1 MFVRTTH
8 GRSARQIPL
17 TATIATHD
25 LKGNS
30 GGAQEKP
37 SLSMRNG
44 RSGIRA
50 PDGVMGSWPLMSTN
64 ADRLRAKS
72 LNPLRALLPFLRP
85 YRGMMVAALGALLV
99 ASVSMLALPVALR
112 QLIDHGL
119 AAKDAST
126 INQYFIGFLAAAVI
140 FGVFA
145 ALRFYLVTWLGERV
159 VADLRSA
166 VYRRVVRM
174 DPLFYE
180 TTRVGEVLSRLTTD
194 TTLVQAISGVN
205 LSIILRSS
213 LSLIGGLAMLGL
225 TSAKLMG
232 IMMVL
237 IPVVVA
243 PLIVIGRRVRGL
255 SRASQDRIADTS
267 GLAGETL
274 NAIQTVQAFTLE
286 DLQSERYRKAVED
299 SFVTAVRRTRLR
311 AALTAVGITL
321 VFAGITFVLWLA
333 LRQVL
338 AGTMTGG
345 QLLQFLLYTGF
356 VGSSAAAL
364 TEMWGEMQRAAG
376 AMERLSELL
385 QARPTIGA
393 PAHPVDLPARVA
405 GNIRFD
411 NVTFHYPS
419 RPDSAAL
426 ANFSLDVTPGETIAF
441 VGPSGGGTS
450 TTFQLLQRFYD
461 RDSGRVLIDNRR
473 LADLRPEDIRAQIG
487 LVPQETVL
495 FGANARENIRYG
507 RATATDAEIEAA
519 AVAAA
524 ADEFLRKLPQGYDT
538 FLGERGTRLS
548 GGQRQRIA
556 LARAILKDPPILL
569 LDEATSSLDAESERL
584 VQEALEKL
592 MRGRTTI
599 IIAHRLATVLKAH
612 RIVVMDHG
620 HKIAVGTHA
629 ELLLQIPLYAR
640 LASLQFAQIGSDLIG
655 SDAADVVAS

>member
-1 MFVRTTH
+1 MN
-8 GRSARQIPL
+8 
-17 TATIATHD
+17 ATD
-25 LKGNS
+25 
-30 GGAQEKP
+30 
-37 SLSMRNG
+37 
-44 RSGIRA
+44 
-50 PDGVMGSWPLMSTN
+50 
-64 ADRLRAKS
+64 DRPRAKS
-72 LNPLRALLPFLRP
+72 LNPLRSLVPFIQP
-85 YRGMMVAALGALLV
+85 YKAMMAAALGALLV
-99 ASVSMLALPVALR
+99 ATVSMLALPIALR

-126 INQYFIGFLAAAVI
+126 INRYFIGFLAAAVV
-140 FGVFA
+140 FGAFA
-145 ALRFYLVTWLGERV
+145 ALRFYLVTWVGERV
-159 VADLRSA
+159 VADLRAA

-174 DPLFYE
+174 DPMFYE

-205 LSIILRSS
+205 LSIVLRST
-213 LSLIGGLAMLGL
+213 LSLIGGLVMLGL

-232 IMMVL
+232 IILVM
-237 IPVVVA
+237 IPIVVV

-286 DLQSERYRKAVED
+286 DLQSERYRGAVED
-299 SFVTAVRRTRLR
+299 SFVTAIRRTRVR
-311 AALTAVGITL
+311 AALTAIGIIL
-321 VFAGITFVLWLA
+321 VFAGITFVLWLGA
-333 LRQVL
+333 HQVL

-345 QLLQFLLYTGF
+345 QLFQFLLYAGF

-364 TEMWGEMQRAAG
+364 TEMWGEVQRAAG

-385 QARPTIGA
+385 EARPTIG
-393 PAHPVDLPARVA
+393 PPLNPLELPARVR
-405 GNIRFD
+405 GSIRFD
-411 NVTFHYPS
+411 NVSFHYPS
-419 RPDSAAL
+419 RPDTAAL

-441 VGPSGGGTS
+441 VGPSGAGKS
-450 TTFQLLQRFYD
+450 TTFQLLLRFYD
-461 RDSGRVLIDNRR
+461 PDSGRVLIDEVR
-473 LADLRPEDIRAQIG
+473 LADLRPEDVRRQIG

-495 FGANARENIRYG
+495 FGASARDNIRYG
-507 RATATDAEIEAA
+507 KPSATDAEIEAA

-592 MRGRTTI
+592 MQGRTTI
-599 IIAHRLATVLKAH
+599 IIAHRLATVLKAD

-629 ELLLQIPLYAR
+629 ELMVQSPLYSR
-640 LASLQFAQIGSDLIG
+640 LASLQFAVVGSDTV
-655 SDAADVVAS
+655 DAAAR

>member
-1 MFVRTTH
+1 M
-8 GRSARQIPL
+8 
-17 TATIATHD
+17 
-25 LKGNS
+25 
-30 GGAQEKP
+30 
-37 SLSMRNG
+37 
-44 RSGIRA
+44 
-50 PDGVMGSWPLMSTN
+50 PDMSESSE
-64 ADRLRAKS
+64 RPRAKS
-72 LNPLRALLPFLRP
+72 LNPLRTLLPFLRP

-99 ASVSMLALPVALR
+99 ATVAMLALPLALR
-112 QLIDHGL
+112 ELIDHVV
-119 AAKDAST
+119 AANDSSAL
-126 INQYFIGFLAAAVI
+126 NRYLFGFLTASVI

-174 DPLFYE
+174 DPMFYE

-213 LSLIGGLAMLGL
+213 LSLVGGLVMLGL

-232 IMMVL
+232 IMLVL
-237 IPVVVA
+237 IPVVVV
-243 PLIVIGRRVRGL
+243 PLIVIGRRVRSL

-286 DLQSERYRKAVED
+286 ELQSVRYRTAVEN
-299 SFVTAVRRTRLR
+299 SFGTAIRRTRVR
-311 AALTAVGITL
+311 ASLTAIGITL
-321 VFAGITFVLWLA
+321 VFAGITFVLWLG

-345 QLLQFLLYTGF
+345 QLLQFLLYAGF

-385 QARPTIGA
+385 QARPTISA
-393 PAHPVDLPARVA
+393 PAHPAELPARVS

-426 ANFSLDVTPGETIAF
+426 ANFSLDVVPGETIAF
-441 VGPSGGGTS
+441 VGPSGAGKS
-450 TTFQLLQRFYD
+450 TTFQLLLRFYD
-461 RDSGRVLIDNRR
+461 PDSGRVLIDDKR
-473 LADLRPEDIRAQIG
+473 LADLRPEDIRRQIG

-495 FGANARENIRYG
+495 FGASARENIRYG
-507 RATATDAEIEAA
+507 RPTATDAEIEAA
-519 AVAAA
+519 AIAAA

-584 VQEALEKL
+584 VQEALERL
-592 MRGRTTI
+592 MQGRTTI
-599 IIAHRLATVLKAH
+599 IIAHRLATVLKAD

-620 HKIAVGTHA
+620 HKISVGTHA
-629 ELLLQIPLYAR
+629 ELLVHSPLYAR
-640 LASLQFAQIGSDLIG
+640 LASLQFA
-655 SDAADVVAS
+655 AVASEAIDTVAVN